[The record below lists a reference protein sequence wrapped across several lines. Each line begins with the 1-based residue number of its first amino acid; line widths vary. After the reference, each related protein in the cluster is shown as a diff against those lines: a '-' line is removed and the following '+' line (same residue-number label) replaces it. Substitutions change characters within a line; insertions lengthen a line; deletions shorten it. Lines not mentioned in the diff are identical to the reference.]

1 MLPNLTASHRLLHHR
16 TSSFTSFLSSLS
28 FASSSSTSSPTLPL
42 HQVLHHSSITY
53 NIFILQFLNFKIPH
67 IFLLL
72 SDLNHFSR
80 FNRSPSH
87 HLGKQT
93 QCISRFFLFSNYF
106 LFMHFY
112 RSVSRFAGQ
121 DRRRHWTLHGCKT
134 KRRFGD
140 PNFAAD
146 SEITLSQK
154 TRRLLSSHTCSLLA
168 FRNRSLHSIFLFML
182 YIRFAF
188 IYRYKNY
195 NKK

>member
-1 MLPNLTASHRLLHHR
+1 MLPNLTVSPRRLHHR

-28 FASSSSTSSPTLPL
+28 CASSSSTSSPTLPL

-53 NIFILQFLNFKIPH
+53 NILHTSISQFQNHSH

-93 QCISRFFLFSNYF
+93 QCISRFFFLILKLFF
-106 LFMHFY
+106 IHAFFW
-112 RSVSRFAGQ
+112 SVSRFARQ
-121 DRRRHWTLHGCKT
+121 DRRRHWTLYGCKT

-146 SEITLSQK
+146 SEITFSPK
-154 TRRLLSSHTCSLLA
+154 TRRLLSSVTC
-168 FRNRSLHSIFLFML
+168 
-182 YIRFAF
+182 
-188 IYRYKNY
+188 
-195 NKK
+195 